1 MVTKLQALHDM
12 NIVFSE
18 YYHFAY
24 TISHGFVYC
33 YVCQLNSVILNTPC
47 GIAVVLY
54 VSTFQDDTAYCNHF
68 QHMMGDSFWMLGHI
82 WSNFTTLCVTTHIFA
97 TFVKATVHFFMF
109 SVCILNVLNH
119 SFFITIDLF
128 HNHDADKK
136 ITKFFG
142 GLPLMHWN
150 INIPVM

>member
-18 YYHFAY
+18 YYHFAH

-68 QHMMGDSFWMLGHI
+68 QYMLGDSFWMLGHI

-109 SVCILNVLNH
+109 SGCIPNVLNH
-119 SFFITIDLF
+119 SFLSRLTYFTTTTQI
-128 HNHDADKK
+128 K
-136 ITKFFG
+136 KFFG